1 MTSLKSRLVITPTPP
16 NIYGRES
23 KKIVQ
28 SPFDMSSQANKDSG
42 TFIFNVLMK
51 NR

>member
-1 MTSLKSRLVITPTPP
+1 MT
-16 NIYGRES
+16 IYIQYHKLES

-28 SPFDMSSQANKDSG
+28 SPFDMSRQANKESG